1 MRRIVRPLQ
10 TFTFFIDISAEIE
23 WSEWSGYSFSPAQG
37 STAHVYNLQR
47 LGRSFH
53 WWVYNLLHTIN
64 MYPLQRSS
72 LGVEAA
78 INWKLVKKKLVNF
91 DSCQFNISYI
101 CNIRLQA
108 STLAR
113 KCDISHWFPC
123 GADRRTDE
131 RTYGHVITKISRMDR
146 LPNFLTMVLRY

>member
-1 MRRIVRPLQ
+1 
-10 TFTFFIDISAEIE
+10 
-23 WSEWSGYSFSPAQG
+23 
-37 STAHVYNLQR
+37 
-47 LGRSFH
+47 
-53 WWVYNLLHTIN
+53 

-91 DSCQFNISYI
+91 DSCQFNISYM

-113 KCDISHWFPC
+113 KIDISHWFLC